1 VTGRPRCAAQ
11 PRGAFTEPHAY
22 TDDASVGAAA
32 DWVADALEWLAG
44 TDGRV
49 RPAVRSP
56 DPVLA
61 MAGDDVDPTD
71 PDVGDLAAD
80 LVATMAAAPGCVGLA
95 AQQIGVAARVLAIDV
110 RNHPKTRTCH
120 GLVVLC
126 NADIVAASQWQ
137 KGREGCLS
145 IPDLT
150 GDVMRAGRLVVAAR
164 LPGGGRPVTL
174 TTDAFEA
181 RALQHE
187 IDHCAGALFLDR
199 VAGPHA
205 IFARKVYR

>member
-1 VTGRPRCAAQ
+1 V
-11 PRGAFTEPHAY
+11 E
-22 TDDASVGAAA
+22 
-32 DWVADALEWLAG
+32 WLADALDWLPG

-61 MAGDDVDPTD
+61 TAGA
-71 PDVGDLAAD
+71 DVGPAEPVIRALAAD
-80 LVATMAAAPGCVGLA
+80 LVATMTAAPGCVGLA
-95 AQQIGVAARVLAIDV
+95 AQQIGVAARILAIDV

-120 GLVVLC
+120 GLLVLC
-126 NADIVAASQWQ
+126 NAEIAAATGWQ

-145 IPDLT
+145 MPDLT
-150 GDVMRAGRLVVAAR
+150 GDVKRAGRLVVTGQ
-164 LPGGGRPVTL
+164 LPGSGRAVTL

-187 IDHCAGALFLDR
+187 IDHCAGVLFLDR
-199 VAGPHA
+199 VSGPHA
-205 IFARKVYR
+205 VFPRKVFR